1 MVVYKMIIL
10 TKHQQL
16 ILIELARFKGNARVN
31 LFVPKLFH
39 YHSSFYRALI
49 GMGMFIKKEKDI
61 EGHNIFTLTL
71 DGLVIANLL
80 KNLEVN

>member
-1 MVVYKMIIL
+1 VIL
-10 TKHQQL
+10 LSKHQQL

-39 YHSSFYRALI
+39 YHSSFYRALH

-61 EGHNIFTLTL
+61 EGQNIFTLTL
-71 DGLVIANLL
+71 DGLVVGNLL
-80 KNLEVN
+80 KNLELKGLH